1 MSSPG
6 IQARVGNFDLLVAIA
21 VVLPPQVA
29 SRTWEELNAE
39 AQKSVPTTDPS
50 ADGDNSPGEPAV
62 SDGLEWLDLWGVER
76 SSLPEWLTSWQAKDN
91 AVRNKIRGVVKQ
103 EWVYMEDREA
113 AVEKGTKQGELV
125 PKESGLPP
133 PGPPLLDESER
144 FFDLGAYVG
153 ESTIFPFV
161 LIESFWKYS
170 NPKLA
175 EAGSEIQG
183 EGTATK

>member
-1 MSSPG
+1 M
-6 IQARVGNFDLLVAIA
+6 
-21 VVLPPQVA
+21 
-29 SRTWEELNAE
+29 
-39 AQKSVPTTDPS
+39 
-50 ADGDNSPGEPAV
+50 
-62 SDGLEWLDLWGVER
+62 WGVER

-113 AVEKGTKQGELV
+113 EVEKGAKGGEFV

-153 ESTIFPFV
+153 ESTVFPFV

-175 EAGSEIQG
+175 AEIRE
-183 EGTATK
+183 EGAATK